1 MLKVND
7 WILINSITLKIHEV
21 DDFNKMRTEMFQI
34 LASMIDFDAAT
45 FYIIQCFGTYELSN
59 PIGYNCT
66 LEEMMTY
73 VNTYKDIDY
82 SKNLVYT
89 GKNIAYRESSILSD
103 EERRNTEYY
112 KNVYLAN
119 NFHYSLHINLSYQG
133 SFLGIVSIFR
143 TLGKPDFS
151 DDDLLI
157 FDTIKDHMAFRIY
170 RDLKNREGIKCSFD
184 ECIKNNNLTAK
195 ESEVLK
201 LILFGKSNEEMC
213 DDFCISYN
221 TLKKHILNI
230 YKKTGY
236 NSRVILMKEIK
247 KP

>member
-7 WILINSITLKIHEV
+7 WILINSITLKIHEI
-21 DDFNKMRTEMFQI
+21 DDFNKMRAEMFQL
-34 LASMIDFDAAT
+34 LASMIDFDVAT
-45 FYIIQCFGTYELSN
+45 FYTIPYLGTYELSN

-66 LEEMMTY
+66 FEEMMNY
-73 VNTYKDIDY
+73 INIYMGIDY
-82 SKNLVYT
+82 SKNLAYT
-89 GKNIAYRESSILSD
+89 GKNIVYRESSILSD

-112 KNVYLAN
+112 KKVYLAN
-119 NFHYSLHINLSYQG
+119 NFHYSLHINLSYK
-133 SFLGIVSIFR
+133 GIFIGVLSIFR

-151 DDDLLI
+151 DDALFI
-157 FDTIKDHMAFRIY
+157 FDTIKDHLAFRIY
-170 RDLKNREGIKCSFD
+170 RDLKNKEVAKISFD

-201 LILFGKSNEEMC
+201 LILFGKTNEEMC
-213 DDFCISYN
+213 EVFCISYN

-230 YKKTGY
+230 YKKIGY
-236 NSRVILMKEIK
+236 NSRVTLMKEIN